1 MNGPQPRGYWTGSHP
16 QTAFKHL
23 FPGARYA
30 VFRGFRDYDG
40 KDHPAGETWVFLGH
54 SFLPYDDGLSLFI
67 SLDGEREWRI
77 RLQWRDDQQ
86 GHLINGLEDHI
97 RGAA

>member
-1 MNGPQPRGYWTGSHP
+1 M
-16 QTAFKHL
+16 
-23 FPGARYA
+23 
-30 VFRGFRDYDG
+30 
-40 KDHPAGETWVFLGH
+40 DHPAGETWFFLGH

-86 GHLINGLEDHI
+86 GRLINGLEDHI